1 MNLLL
6 GGELSHRPSVGL
18 QVVVERS
25 IDVSQT
31 CLIKHWS
38 NAVGAQGYRH
48 LYFGAIQKKKI
59 HTMGAMGDDCRGP
72 GK

>member
-48 LYFGAIQKKKI
+48 LYFGAIRKKI

>member
-48 LYFGAIQKKKI
+48 LYFGAIQKKNPYNGG
-59 HTMGAMGDDCRGP
+59 HG
-72 GK
+72 